1 MVWAERIYEL
11 ENIHWEMRETCQKC
25 RSPENPNQIL
35 LCEKC
40 ENGWHTTCL
49 NPPLNDIPEGKCRSP
64 NPNTNSE
71 FRLFLFTIFLTNKS
85 EC

>member
-49 NPPLNDIPEGKCRSP
+49 HPPLNDIPEGKK
-64 NPNTNSE
+64 
-71 FRLFLFTIFLTNKS
+71 LFTKSDYKFRISFIPFFIFYEFFNR
-85 EC
+85 